1 MKTQCEK
8 PKAERISITVPAIID
23 RAAFDAVAAM
33 LQARDLRVTAPRVV
47 TGAILLAALATGA
60 TCGGPMT
67 LRTGT
72 SRLSDVHRYFTCSTS
87 GRMGKSI
94 RMDTLD
100 TLVVD
105 NLVEQLLQPD
115 RLTAT

>member
-8 PKAERISITVPAIID
+8 PKAERISITVPPIID
-23 RAAFDAVAAM
+23 RAAFAAM

-60 TCGGPMT
+60 TYSGPMT

-72 SRLSDVHRYFTCSTS
+72 SRLGDVHRYFTCSTS

-94 RMDTLD
+94 RLDMLD